1 MVRVDYIL
9 KVKQFFWMCCSI
21 CNNERA
27 YVFAYNYVT
36 KYMMKYRMCF
46 CIRLLVHFFMVMLQ
60 KHTKLEITRSHL
72 KIHFSGKKEN
82 FTRIQFCTVVSPNTL
97 DIIDLVKLPLCFDK
111 IFQLKSH
118 HNQLSILAQLR
129 TLPTT

>member
-72 KIHFSGKKEN
+72 KIHFSGKNGE
-82 FTRIQFCTVVSPNTL
+82 FHTHPIPYFHLFQLVGH
-97 DIIDLVKLPLCFDK
+97 DLVKLPLCFDK